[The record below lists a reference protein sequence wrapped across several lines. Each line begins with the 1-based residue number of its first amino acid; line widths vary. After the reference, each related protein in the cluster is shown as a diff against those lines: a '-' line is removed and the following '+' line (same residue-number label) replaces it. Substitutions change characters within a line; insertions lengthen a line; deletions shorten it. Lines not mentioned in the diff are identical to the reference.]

1 MIRSTPQDAGQSKV
15 DTVAQQQRKKI
26 GVTDRMKLAWTIL
39 RSSLEN
45 PQTPLSYPAEWLL
58 DIFNGGR
65 TDSGLRVSEMTAL
78 QASTVFQCVTIIAN
92 AMASHPLN
100 VCQRL
105 FENDRT
111 GKKVTYSHPLS
122 TLLAKRPNPE
132 MTSATWRRTMMVH
145 KLLWGNAFTEI
156 ERDQYNRIVALWPR
170 NPART
175 RPVRSLSSITMEGTT
190 YPQGTMFYETFDALR
205 DAQIME
211 QDNDNQNYGY
221 RRLVLAEDMMH
232 FPGLSLD
239 GRIGQDVVIL
249 ARQAIGLA
257 LATEKY
263 GAKFFGNGAIP
274 HGILGV
280 PGDMSDVQWEVLKRS
295 WAESH
300 GGENQHKT
308 GVLPPG
314 VTYTKTGS
322 SPEEGQMLQTRQ
334 HQRLEIASFFNV
346 PGHMVGIN
354 GDDAGKSTVE
364 QSSIEFKLFCVDP
377 HAVDL
382 EQEMEYKLFP
392 QVGQAANKFFAS
404 FDLRKMMYPDAA
416 SRSTFYGSGKQWGYL
431 NTNDIH
437 ELEGMNPV
445 EDGSGD
451 SYWMPNN
458 MVDAATASAHSQAVT
473 DGLEDGTLAAT
484 PSNVTPIGD
493 HPIVKDQQ
501 KQDKAKMALD
511 LQKHQISADASV
523 KIAKHSGKDPNAD
536 EQDDKPTPGKNK
548 LGAKKAKKRADLTR
562 VFAGMYRDAVGRASF
577 RKKATVADYTTVFG
591 PIASAMIEASFD
603 EPTDASEFIRA
614 YTTELFTRK
623 GEGWATDLDGESA
636 IEFDKLLEAILNA

>member
-1 MIRSTPQDAGQSKV
+1 MATN
-15 DTVAQQQRKKI
+15 RKTSISIGDRAKI
-26 GVTDRMKLAWTIL
+26 AWQIL

-65 TDSGLRVSEMTAL
+65 TDSGMRISEMTAL

-92 AMASHPLN
+92 GIASHPLN
-100 VCQRL
+100 VYQRL

-111 GKKVTYSHPLS
+111 GKKITYSHPLYNI
-122 TLLAKRPNPE
+122 LAKRPNPE
-132 MTSATWRRTMMVH
+132 MSSTTWRRTMTCH
-145 KLLWGNAFTEI
+145 KLLWGNAYSEI
-156 ERDQYNRIVALWPR
+156 ERDRTNRIIAIWPR

-175 RPVRSLSSITMEGTT
+175 RPVRATSSVTMEGTT
-190 YPQGTMFYETFDALR
+190 YPPGTMFYETFDFMK
-205 DAQIME
+205 DSQIME
-211 QDNDNQNYGY
+211 QDSDNQNYGM
-221 RRLVLAEDMMH
+221 RRLVLTEDMLH

-239 GRIGQDVVIL
+239 GRLGQDVVNL
-249 ARQAIGLA
+249 ARQAIGLS

-280 PGDMSDVQWEVLKRS
+280 PGDMTDVQWEVLKRS

-346 PGHMVGIN
+346 PGHMVGVN
-354 GDDAGKSTVE
+354 GDDAGKSSVE
-364 QSSIEFKLFCVDP
+364 QSSIEFKLFCLDP
-377 HAVDL
+377 HAVDY
-382 EQEMEYKLFP
+382 EQELEFKLFP
-392 QVGQAANKFFAS
+392 QVGQSANKFFAS
-404 FDLRKMMYPDAA
+404 FDMRKLMYPDAT
-416 SRSTFYGSGKQWGYL
+416 SRAALYGSGKQWGYL

-451 SYWMPNN
+451 KYWMPIN
-458 MVDAATASAHSQAVT
+458 MQDAAMAATHGDAVT
-473 DGLEDGTLAAT
+473 DGLNDGTLAAT
-484 PSNVTPIGD
+484 PAGVTPIGN
-493 HPIVKDQQ
+493 HPVVKDAA
-501 KQDKAKMALD
+501 KQEKAKQQLD
-511 LQKHQISADASV
+511 LQKHQISASASV
-523 KIAKHSGKDPNAD
+523 QIAKHGATAD
-536 EQDDKPTPGKNK
+536 KGDDNEPTPNKAKNK
-548 LGAKKAKKRADLTR
+548 LGAKKAKKRADLSR

-577 RKKATVADYTTVFG
+577 RKKPTVADYVTVFG
-591 PIASAMIEASFD
+591 PIASAVVESAFD
-603 EPTDASEFIRA
+603 EPTDASEFIRE
-614 YTTELFTRK
+614 YTTDLFTRK
-623 GEGWATDLDGESA
+623 GEGWGDDLDGAAAE
-636 IEFDKLLEAILNA
+636 EFEKFIAAVLNA